1 MFMLQ
6 YGPPLEALTL
16 KSMRSTPV
24 LHVAIWEFSTL
35 LSLHGQ
41 IFAPS
46 QFVPN
51 NS

>member
-24 LHVAIWEFSTL
+24 LAIWESSTL

-51 NS
+51 NT